1 MVHAAKIMA
10 STACAL
16 INDPKKL
23 NEVKEAFK
31 KQIKK
36 NPYHCPIPNGVK
48 PPIIKNE

>member
-1 MVHAAKIMA
+1 MA

-23 NEVKEAFK
+23 NDAKEAFK

-36 NPYHCPIPNGVK
+36 IPYVCPIPNNIK
-48 PPIIKNE
+48 PPIIKYE